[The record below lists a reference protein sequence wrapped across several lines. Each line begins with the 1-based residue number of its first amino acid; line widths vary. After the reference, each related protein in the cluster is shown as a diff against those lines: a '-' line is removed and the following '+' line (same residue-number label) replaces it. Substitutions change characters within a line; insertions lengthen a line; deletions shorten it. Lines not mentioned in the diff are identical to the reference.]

1 MIVVMMGVSGSG
13 KSVVGQA
20 LARDLGWPF
29 FDADDFHPPENVAKM
44 AAGTPLTDADRWPW
58 LDRLAANMGEVEKRG
73 DSAVLACSA
82 LRQVYR
88 DRIMRA
94 GGVRFVHLAGTYDII
109 AARIAGRKHAY
120 MPASLLV
127 SQFAALE
134 PPQDAIVVSVEDA
147 IPVQVAK
154 IREALRL
161 PAKSA

>member
-1 MIVVMMGVSGSG
+1 
-13 KSVVGQA
+13 
-20 LARDLGWPF
+20 
-29 FDADDFHPPENVAKM
+29 
-44 AAGTPLTDADRWPW
+44 
-58 LDRLAANMGEVEKRG
+58 
-73 DSAVLACSA
+73 VLACSA

-94 GGVRFVHLAGTYDII
+94 GGAVRFVHLAGTYDTI

-120 MPASLLV
+120 MPASLLA

-154 IREALRL
+154 IRAALRL
-161 PAKSA
+161 PAKNA